1 MKATHVCILELLNQ
15 ASIVSMGDK
24 FNLQRISIFSLQYSP
39 IKTCKVS
46 SYVDLYRQDSC
57 SDGIPLSE

>member
-46 SYVDLYRQDSC
+46 SYVDLYRQDRC
-57 SDGIPLSE
+57 SDGIPVSE

>member
-1 MKATHVCILELLNQ
+1 MKATYVCILELLNQ

-39 IKTCKVS
+39 IKTCRMS
-46 SYVDLYRQDSC
+46 SYVDLCKQDRC
-57 SDGIPLSE
+57 SDGIPVSE